1 MTNKIEIPRTMT
13 EVMQDIDYN
22 TQLLD
27 LKLAG
32 INETSEDLIK
42 NALITDITQL
52 RSQLNSLEVAIQ
64 ESNLELALNLSRP
77 RRVKREAK

>member
-22 TQLLD
+22 VQLLD
-27 LKLAG
+27 TIRYIDL
-32 INETSEDLIK
+32 EDMSDLIK

-52 RSQLNSLEVAIQ
+52 RSQLNSLEDSVRDDNIDR
-64 ESNLELALNLSRP
+64 SLEISRP